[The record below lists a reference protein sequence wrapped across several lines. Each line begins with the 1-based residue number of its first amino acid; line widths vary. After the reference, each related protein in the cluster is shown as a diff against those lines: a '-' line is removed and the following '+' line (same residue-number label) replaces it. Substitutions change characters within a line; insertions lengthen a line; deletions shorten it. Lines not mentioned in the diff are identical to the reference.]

1 MDGAGAAGGG
11 TGTAAPAAAPSGG
24 ALAPA
29 GGGAPSVDGVALVHG
44 THTGERKPVLFRPKD
59 ADREFDIT
67 EAVEQHLR
75 SYARKVKVNGEER
88 EVHLEDA
95 FRAASL
101 EPAAKKQFTEADK
114 LRREAEGKMAQI
126 EAAAQAMSDPTRVD
140 IVLSKKW
147 GKEKFEEW
155 VLSRAERILREEK
168 LPPHE
173 RQAIEQRR
181 AEAAAMED
189 RAAKI
194 AAREA
199 AIKRQESE
207 AQKAAN
213 AALRQRIEAEW
224 PPILKEL
231 GVPEGFVKDAMRSM
245 IGAINEAKR
254 LGIQLSEREAAQRC
268 AADLRRKLG
277 PVTVAQP
284 SPEKVAAQPGRETK
298 APEAQVQRDDGG
310 RFKRKGPL
318 RPGDVMARLDDI
330 PNRRMT

>member
-11 TGTAAPAAAPSGG
+11 TGTAAPAAAPSTG
-24 ALAPA
+24 AAPSA
-29 GGGAPSVDGVALVHG
+29 GGEGAAPSSSGAPTTAA
-44 THTGERKPVLFRPKD
+44 ERKAILFRPKD

-173 RQAIEQRR
+173 RQALEQRR
-181 AEAAAMED
+181 AEAAAIED

-298 APEAQVQRDDGG
+298 APETPVQRDDGG